1 MADMS
6 SPEPELTNVAN
17 TRGNTLYVYIVSG
30 VAAVGGLLFGFDTA
44 IISGAIEHVRA
55 EFRLTALEAGW
66 ATTSLLVGCMLGA
79 AAGGTISDRFGRKPV
94 LLLAAAGYIVSA
106 VFAGL
111 PRTFTGL
118 VIARFVGGLAVGIS
132 SMIAPMYIAEIAP
145 ARIRGTLVT
154 LQQMAIVTGVLLAN
168 ITSGLLVDIGK
179 NNWRWM
185 FASAALPSLLL
196 LIALIAVPESPRWLA
211 KRSRYDRAKAILA
224 RVGGRR
230 HAESELQE
238 IKTSLAGESGSAL
251 ELFSPAVFPALVIG
265 AILAILGQLSGI
277 NTVIYY
283 APSIFLKAGFPE
295 ASSATWATVLVGL
308 TNFVSTVVSLA
319 VIDKVGRRPLLMI
332 GTAGMTISMALAGT
346 CMTSAGVPL
355 FAKIAI
361 VLFYIASFAV
371 GVGGVV
377 WVVLS
382 EIFPTKIRGLATSV
396 AVFAVWGSCSLVSFT
411 FLWLLE
417 QFSERVF
424 LIYSALSL
432 VMFLFV
438 FWVLPETRGR
448 SLEDI
453 ERMWRGRKSVSPASP
468 DDHK

>member
-1 MADMS
+1 MTDTS
-6 SPEPELTNVAN
+6 LRGPELLDHVDD
-17 TRGNTLYVYIVSG
+17 RGSTLFVYIVSG

-55 EFRLTALEAGW
+55 EFHLDALQAGG
-66 ATTSLLVGCMLGA
+66 ATTSLLIGCMVGA
-79 AAGGTISDRFGRKPV
+79 AAGGTISDRFGRKLV
-94 LLLAAAGYIVSA
+94 LLLAAGCYILSA

-111 PRTFTGL
+111 PRTFTEL

-154 LQQMAIVTGVLLAN
+154 LQQMAIVTGILLAEVAG
-168 ITSGLLVDIGK
+168 GLLVNVGE

-185 FASAALPSLLL
+185 FASAAVPSLLL
-196 LIALIAVPESPRWLA
+196 LIALFAVPESPRWLA
-211 KRSRYDRAKAILA
+211 KQGLHDRAMSILA
-224 RVGGRR
+224 RVGGRK
-230 HAESELQE
+230 HAQTEMEE
-238 IKTSLAGESGSAL
+238 IKTSLAGESGSWL
-251 ELFSPAVFPALVIG
+251 ELFVPGVRLALLIG
-265 AILAILGQLSGI
+265 TVLAILGQLSGI

-295 ASSATWATVLVGL
+295 ASSATWATVLVGI
-308 TNFVSTVVSLA
+308 TNFVSTVISL
-319 VIDKVGRRPLLMI
+319 VIIDKVGRRPLLMI
-332 GTAGMTISMALAGT
+332 GTAGMTVSMALAGF
-346 CMTSAGVPL
+346 CMTSGSVPL

-361 VLFYIASFAV
+361 VLLYIACFAL

-382 EIFPTKIRGLATSV
+382 EIFPTKIRGLATSI
-396 AVFAVWGSCSLVSFT
+396 AVFAVWGACSLVSFT

-417 QFSERVF
+417 RFSERVF
-424 LIYSALSL
+424 LIYSGLSL
-432 VMFLFV
+432 AMFLFV
-438 FWVLPETRGR
+438 FYVLPETKGR

-453 ERMWRGRKSVSPASP
+453 ERMWRRRKTAFPVAPV
-468 DDHK
+468 D

>member
-1 MADMS
+1 MDYAD
-6 SPEPELTNVAN
+6 P
-17 TRGNTLYVYIVSG
+17 RGSTAYVYVVSG

-55 EFRLTALEAGW
+55 EFRLDALQAGW

-79 AAGGTISDRFGRKPV
+79 AAGGTISDRFGRKIV
-94 LLLAAAGYIVSA
+94 LLMAAGCYILSA
-106 VFAGL
+106 ICAGL
-111 PRTFTGL
+111 PRTFTEL
-118 VIARFVGGLAVGIS
+118 VMARFVGGLAVGIS

-168 ITSGLLVDIGK
+168 VTSGLLVNIGE

-185 FASAALPSLLL
+185 FASAAVPSLLL
-196 LIALIAVPESPRWLA
+196 LIALFAVPESPRWLA
-211 KRSRYDRAKAILA
+211 KRGLYERAMAILA
-224 RVGGRR
+224 RVGGTR
-230 HAESELQE
+230 HAQAEMEE
-238 IKTSLAGESGSAL
+238 IKASLAGESGSVS
-251 ELFSPAVFPALVIG
+251 ELLAPAVRPALLIG
-265 AILAILGQLSGI
+265 TVLAILGQLSGI

-295 ASSATWATVLVGL
+295 ASSATWAAVLVGI
-308 TNFVSTVVSLA
+308 TNFVSTVASLV
-319 VIDKVGRRPLLMI
+319 VIDKVGRRPLLLI

-346 CMTSAGVPL
+346 CMTSAGVSMVI
-355 FAKIAI
+355 KIGI
-361 VLFYIASFAV
+361 ILLYIASFAL

-417 QFSERVF
+417 QFNERVF
-424 LIYSALSL
+424 LIYSVLSL
-432 VMFLFV
+432 AMFLFV
-438 FWVLPETRGR
+438 FWLLPETKGR

-453 ERMWRGRKSVSPASP
+453 ERMWHGHMSGDPAGAN
-468 DDHK
+468 DRT